1 MTESQSILKKYWGY
15 ESFRPP
21 QDLIIE
27 SVLNKFDTIAL
38 LPTGGGKSICYQVP
52 AQIFS
57 GKTIVIS
64 PLIALMQ
71 DQVDNLFNRGIIA
84 KALNANLHYKE
95 IDAILD
101 NFVYGDL
108 KILYISPER
117 IGSDVF
123 MSRIQK
129 AQISLIAVDEAH
141 CISQWGYDFRPSYFN
156 IPKLREIH
164 PKVPIMALTATA
176 TPQVLKDIS
185 EKLELKMPSLFQ
197 KSFSR
202 NNLGLTVIN
211 GDDKKNELLRI
222 LSRVKGCCIIY
233 VRNRKET
240 VEISQW
246 LSVHGISCV
255 SYHGGMDRETREKN
269 QSAWMHNQVRMIVCT
284 NAFGMGIDKPDVR
297 LVVHLDIAPS
307 LEEYY
312 QEAGR
317 AGRDGKES
325 HAVTLVDESDIN
337 NAIQNFNEQFP
348 SLEII
353 GGTYDRLC
361 RFFKVAYGSGM
372 MESYDFS
379 MLDFADYVSIPV
391 KKVFHIISILEK
403 EGWITTSDAFKEP
416 SKLMILASTED
427 LEYLEKNA
435 VQKSKIVVHLLRKYE
450 GLFVD
455 FVKIDENKVAQ
466 ELGIEVSKLI
476 QNLEMLRSEGLIQ
489 YIPRAAVPQ
498 ITFTQSRPQPESFS
512 IDKKSYM
519 HRKKMAEERL
529 QAMIKYINNESIC
542 RQKVIVDYFGEVGNN
557 CEKCDICLG
566 ANANTLTYDETQK
579 VLNHVIS
586 TITTAPFPLKKYINL
601 YPFNK
606 RKRIL
611 NALKSFDSEN
621 LIHITD
627 AGIIYPVSHES

>member
-1 MTESQSILKKYWGY
+1 VTERDSILKKYWGY
-15 ESFRPP
+15 DTFRPP
-21 QDLIIE
+21 QDLIID
-27 SVLNKFDTIAL
+27 SVLQRKDTIAL
-38 LPTGGGKSICYQVP
+38 LPTGGGKSVCYQVP
-52 AQIFS
+52 AMMFS

-71 DQVDNLFNRGIIA
+71 DQVDNLFARGIIA

-108 KILYISPER
+108 KLLYISPER
-117 IGSDVF
+117 IGSEVF
-123 MSRIQK
+123 MTRIQK
-129 AQISLIAVDEAH
+129 ANISLIAVDEAH

-156 IPKLREIH
+156 IATLRQIH
-164 PKVPIMALTATA
+164 PLVPILALTATA
-176 TPQVLKDIS
+176 TPNVLKDIS
-185 EKLELKMPSLFQ
+185 EKLELKTPAIFQ

-202 NNLGLTVIN
+202 ENLGLTVIK

-233 VRNRKET
+233 VRNRRET
-240 VEISQW
+240 IETAHW
-246 LSVHGISCV
+246 LQAHGISCV
-255 SYHGGMDRETREKN
+255 SYHGGMDRDIREKN
-269 QSAWMHNQVRMIVCT
+269 QSAWMHNHVRMIVCT

-297 LVVHLDIAPS
+297 LVIHLDVAPS
-307 LEEYY
+307 IEEYY

-325 HAVTLVDESDIN
+325 HAVTIVDDSNISDS
-337 NAIQNFNEQFP
+337 IQNFNEQFP
-348 SLEII
+348 SLEVI

-379 MLDFADYVSIPV
+379 LLDFADYVAIPA
-391 KKVFHIISILEK
+391 KKVYHIINILEK
-403 EGWITTSDAFKEP
+403 EGWISTSEAFKEP
-416 SKLMILASTED
+416 SKLMIQATSED

-435 VQKSKIVVHLLRKYE
+435 TQKSKIIVHLLRKYE
-450 GLFVD
+450 GLFTD
-455 FVKIDENKVAQ
+455 FIKIDETRVAQ

-476 QNLEMLRSEGLIQ
+476 QILQILKTEGLVT

-498 ITFTQSRPQPESFS
+498 ITFTQARPQPESFS
-512 IDKKSYM
+512 IDKKSYLQ
-519 HRKKMAEERL
+519 RKKMAEDRL
-529 QAMIKYINNESIC
+529 NAMVKFINNETIC
-542 RQKVIVDYFGEVGNN
+542 RQKVIVDYFGENGVACG
-557 CEKCDICLG
+557 KCDICLG
-566 ANANTLTYDETQK
+566 VSASTLTYEDTQK
-579 VLNHVIS
+579 VLKHLLNIIH
-586 TITTAPFPLKKYINL
+586 TAPYPLKKYIDL

-611 NALKSFDSEN
+611 KAIQNFESEH
-621 LIHITD
+621 LIMINNS
-627 AGIIYPVSHES
+627 GIISPVDHD

>member
-1 MTESQSILKKYWGY
+1 VTESQSVLKKYWGY

-21 QDLIIE
+21 QDLIIDA
-27 SVLNKFDTIAL
+27 VLKKSDTIAL
-38 LPTGGGKSICYQVP
+38 LPTGGGKSVCYQVP
-52 AQIFS
+52 SLIFS

-71 DQVDNLFNRGIIA
+71 DQVDNLFTRGIIA
-84 KALNANLHYKE
+84 KSLNANLHYKE

-101 NFVYGDL
+101 NFVFGDL
-108 KILYISPER
+108 KMLYISPER
-117 IGSDVF
+117 IGSEVF
-123 MSRIQK
+123 MTRIQK
-129 AQISLIAVDEAH
+129 ANISLIAVDEAH

-156 IPKLREIH
+156 IPRLREIH
-164 PKVPIMALTATA
+164 PKVPILALTATA
-176 TPQVLKDIS
+176 TPLVLKDIS
-185 EKLELKMPSLFQ
+185 ERLELKNPAVFQ

-202 NNLGLTVIN
+202 DNLGLTVIN
-211 GDDKKNELLRI
+211 GDDKKNELLRL

-233 VRNRKET
+233 VRNRRET

-246 LSVHGISCV
+246 LGAHGISCV
-255 SYHGGMDRETREKN
+255 SYHGGMDKDTREKN
-269 QSAWMHNQVRMIVCT
+269 QAAWMHNHVRMIVCT

-297 LVVHLDIAPS
+297 LVIHLDLAPS
-307 LEEYY
+307 IEEYY

-317 AGRDGKES
+317 AGRDGNEA
-325 HAVTLVDESDIN
+325 HAVTLVDESDID

-361 RFFKVAYGSGM
+361 RFYKVAYGSGM

-379 MLDFADYVSIPV
+379 ILDFADYTSIPV

-403 EGWITTSDAFKEP
+403 EGWITTSEAFKEP
-416 SKLMILASTED
+416 SKLMVMASTED
-427 LEYLEKNA
+427 LDYLEKNA
-435 VQKSKIVVHLLRKYE
+435 GLKSRITVHLLRKYE

-455 FVKIDENKVAQ
+455 FVKIDENRVAQ

-476 QNLEMLRSEGLIQ
+476 QTLQILKNENLVQ
-489 YIPRAAVPQ
+489 YIPRATVPQ
-498 ITFTQSRPQPESFS
+498 LTFTQSRPQPESFS
-512 IDKKSYM
+512 IDKKSYLN
-519 HRKKMAEERL
+519 RKKMAEERL
-529 QAMIKYINNESIC
+529 QAMIKYIRNENIC
-542 RQKVIVDYFGEVGNN
+542 RQKVIVDYFGEDGKN
-557 CEKCDICLG
+557 CGKCDICLG
-566 ANANTLTYDETQK
+566 ANAMSLTYDETQK
-579 VLNHVIS
+579 VLNHLIR
-586 TITTAPFPLKKYINL
+586 TINTAPFPLKKYVNL

-611 NALKSFDSEN
+611 KAIQSFESEN

-627 AGIIYPVSHES
+627 AGIIYAINHE

>member
-1 MTESQSILKKYWGY
+1 MTESESILKKYWGY
-15 ESFRPP
+15 DTFRPP
-21 QDLIIE
+21 QDLIIDA
-27 SVLNKFDTIAL
+27 VLKKIDTIAL
-38 LPTGGGKSICYQVP
+38 LPTGGGKSVCYQVP
-52 AQIFS
+52 AMIFS

-71 DQVDNLFNRGIIA
+71 DQVDNLFSRGIIA

-101 NFVYGDL
+101 NFVFGDL
-108 KILYISPER
+108 RMLYISPER
-117 IGSDVF
+117 IGSEVF
-123 MSRIQK
+123 MTRILK
-129 AQISLIAVDEAH
+129 ANISLIAVDEAH

-164 PKVPIMALTATA
+164 PKVPILALTATA

-185 EKLELKMPSLFQ
+185 ERLELKTPTVFQ

-202 NNLGLTVIN
+202 DNLGLTVIK

-233 VRNRKET
+233 VRNRRET
-240 VEISQW
+240 VEISHW
-246 LSVHGISCV
+246 LNAHGITCV
-255 SYHGGMDRETREKN
+255 SYHGGMDRDTREKN
-269 QSAWMHNQVRMIVCT
+269 QAAWMHNHVRMIVCT

-297 LVVHLDIAPS
+297 LVIHLDIAPS
-307 LEEYY
+307 IEEYY

-325 HAVTLVDESDIN
+325 HAVTLVDESDISD
-337 NAIQNFNEQFP
+337 AIQNFNEQFP
-348 SLEII
+348 SLEVI

-379 MLDFADYVSIPV
+379 ILDFAEYVAIPV

-403 EGWITTSDAFKEP
+403 EGWISTSEAFKEP
-416 SKLMILASTED
+416 SKLMILATSED
-427 LEYLEKNA
+427 LEYLEKNVA
-435 VQKSKIVVHLLRKYE
+435 QKSKIIVHLLRKYE
-450 GLFVD
+450 GLFID
-455 FVKIDENKVAQ
+455 FVKIDENRVAQ
-466 ELGIEVSKLI
+466 ELGMEVSKLI
-476 QNLEMLRSEGLIQ
+476 QIIQILKTEGLIA
-489 YIPRAAVPQ
+489 YTPRAAVPQ

-512 IDKKSYM
+512 IDKKSYLQ
-519 HRKKMAEERL
+519 RKKMAEDRL
-529 QAMIKYINNESIC
+529 HAMVKYINNDTIC
-542 RQKVIVDYFGEVGNN
+542 RQKVIVDYFGENGKN
-557 CEKCDICLG
+557 CGKCDICLG
-566 ANANTLTYDETQK
+566 ANAHALSFDETQK
-579 VLNHVIS
+579 VLNHLIK
-586 TITTAPFPLKKYINL
+586 TIETAPFPLKKYVDL

-611 NALKSFDSEN
+611 KAIQTFESEN
-621 LIHITD
+621 LIQISNT
-627 AGIIYPVSHES
+627 GIIYPVIHE

>member
-1 MTESQSILKKYWGY
+1 MTERDSILKKYWGY
-15 ESFRPP
+15 DTFRPP
-21 QDLIIE
+21 QDLIID
-27 SVLNKFDTIAL
+27 SVLQRKDTIAL
-38 LPTGGGKSICYQVP
+38 LPTGGGKSVCYQVP
-52 AQIFS
+52 AMMFS

-71 DQVDNLFNRGIIA
+71 DQVDNLFARGIIA

-108 KILYISPER
+108 KLLYISPER
-117 IGSDVF
+117 IGSEVF
-123 MSRIQK
+123 MTRIQK
-129 AQISLIAVDEAH
+129 ANISLIAVDEAH

-156 IPKLREIH
+156 IATLRQIH
-164 PKVPIMALTATA
+164 PLVPVLALTATA
-176 TPQVLKDIS
+176 TPNVLKDIS
-185 EKLELKMPSLFQ
+185 EKLELKTPVIFQ

-202 NNLGLTVIN
+202 ENLGLTVIK

-233 VRNRKET
+233 VRNRRET
-240 VEISQW
+240 IETAHW
-246 LSVHGISCV
+246 LQAHGISCV
-255 SYHGGMDRETREKN
+255 SYHGGMDRDIREKN
-269 QSAWMHNQVRMIVCT
+269 QSAWMHNHVRMIVCT

-297 LVVHLDIAPS
+297 LVIHLDVAPS
-307 LEEYY
+307 IEEYY

-325 HAVTLVDESDIN
+325 HAVTIVDDSNISDS
-337 NAIQNFNEQFP
+337 IQNFNEQFP
-348 SLEII
+348 SMEVI

-379 MLDFADYVSIPV
+379 LLDFADYVAIPA
-391 KKVFHIISILEK
+391 KKVYHIINILEK
-403 EGWITTSDAFKEP
+403 EGWISTSEAFKEP
-416 SKLMILASTED
+416 SKLMIQATSED

-435 VQKSKIVVHLLRKYE
+435 AQKSKIIVHLLRKYE
-450 GLFVD
+450 GLFTD
-455 FVKIDENKVAQ
+455 FIKIDETRVAQ

-476 QNLEMLRSEGLIQ
+476 QVLQILKTEGLVT

-498 ITFTQSRPQPESFS
+498 ITFTQARPQPESFS
-512 IDKKSYM
+512 IDKKSYLQ
-519 HRKKMAEERL
+519 RKKMAEDRL
-529 QAMIKYINNESIC
+529 NAMVKFINNETIC
-542 RQKVIVDYFGEVGNN
+542 RQKVIVDYFGENGVACG
-557 CEKCDICLG
+557 KCDICLG
-566 ANANTLTYDETQK
+566 VSASTLTYDDTQK
-579 VLNHVIS
+579 VLKHLLHI
-586 TITTAPFPLKKYINL
+586 IHTAPYPLKKYIDL

-611 NALKSFDSEN
+611 KAIQNFESEH
-621 LIHITD
+621 LIMINNS
-627 AGIIYPVSHES
+627 GIISPVDHD

>member
-1 MTESQSILKKYWGY
+1 MTERDSILKKYWGY
-15 ESFRPP
+15 DTFRPP
-21 QDLIIE
+21 QDLIID
-27 SVLNKFDTIAL
+27 SVLQRKDTIAL
-38 LPTGGGKSICYQVP
+38 LPTGGGKSVCYQVP
-52 AQIFS
+52 AMMFS

-71 DQVDNLFNRGIIA
+71 DQVDNLFARGIIA

-108 KILYISPER
+108 KLLYISPER
-117 IGSDVF
+117 IGSEVF
-123 MSRIQK
+123 MTRIQK
-129 AQISLIAVDEAH
+129 ANISLIAVDEAH

-156 IPKLREIH
+156 IATLRQIH
-164 PKVPIMALTATA
+164 PLVPILALTATA
-176 TPQVLKDIS
+176 TPNVLKDIS
-185 EKLELKMPSLFQ
+185 EKLELKTPAIFQ

-202 NNLGLTVIN
+202 ENLGLTVIK

-233 VRNRKET
+233 VRNRRET
-240 VEISQW
+240 IETAHW
-246 LSVHGISCV
+246 LQAHGISCV
-255 SYHGGMDRETREKN
+255 SYHGGMDRDIREKN
-269 QSAWMHNQVRMIVCT
+269 QSAWMHNHVRMIVCT

-297 LVVHLDIAPS
+297 LVIHLDVAPS
-307 LEEYY
+307 IEEYY

-325 HAVTLVDESDIN
+325 HAVTIVDDSNISDS
-337 NAIQNFNEQFP
+337 IQNFNEQFP
-348 SLEII
+348 SLEVI

-379 MLDFADYVSIPV
+379 LLDFADYVAIPA
-391 KKVFHIISILEK
+391 KKVYHIINILEK
-403 EGWITTSDAFKEP
+403 EGWISTSEAFKEP
-416 SKLMILASTED
+416 SKLMIQATSED

-435 VQKSKIVVHLLRKYE
+435 TQKSKIIVHLLRKYE
-450 GLFVD
+450 GLFTD
-455 FVKIDENKVAQ
+455 FIKIDETRVAQ

-476 QNLEMLRSEGLIQ
+476 QILQILKTEGLVT

-498 ITFTQSRPQPESFS
+498 ITFTQARPQPESFS
-512 IDKKSYM
+512 IDKKSYLQ
-519 HRKKMAEERL
+519 RKKMAEDRL
-529 QAMIKYINNESIC
+529 NAMVKFINNETIC
-542 RQKVIVDYFGEVGNN
+542 RQKVIVDYFGENGVACG
-557 CEKCDICLG
+557 KCDICLG
-566 ANANTLTYDETQK
+566 VSASTLTYEDTQK
-579 VLNHVIS
+579 VLKHLLNIIH
-586 TITTAPFPLKKYINL
+586 TAPYPLKKYIDL

-611 NALKSFDSEN
+611 KAIQNFESEH
-621 LIHITD
+621 LIMINNS
-627 AGIIYPVSHES
+627 GIISPVDHD